1 MIKLIISFNIV
12 FFSVWTFFTSPE
24 EKSKPISDMPMCNTM
39 QTDGI
44 NQWTGSTYSSEFKS
58 VKTAPSVFLADSTK
72 TYTMPLLSQT
82 PKGDVMLSWT
92 EKDEQGTTAFCL
104 AFSKDKGKT
113 FSEKKVIY
121 AGTGVSNSRL
131 MRAKVL
137 AKKDGSLVAIFSNR
151 TDAPQPATAQTQGQP
166 QGGRGGRG
174 GGRASELVYTVSKD
188 GGNTWTSLQAVD
200 TDPTKGL
207 LRGFFD
213 AVVLPNDEIA
223 VAYLKDVKNSTK
235 HEERDLRL
243 AITKN
248 GVFQAEKLLDAVV
261 CDCCNINMLVDANGA
276 LNVIYRDN
284 NDDIRDF
291 SKMVS
296 TNNGETFS
304 QPQNIYN
311 DGWKIAGCPHNGAIS
326 STHGK
331 SALIAY
337 YSGAESESGVKLV
350 TQDGKKLFVL
360 DDPSVRNPDLMGSA
374 QVSALV
380 WEQGKDKTQ
389 LVFRTINKDKISET
403 LSIEG
408 STNATNST
416 GLIIDNQLL
425 IAHEVKQDNKKNS
438 LKIATT
444 AL

>member
-1 MIKLIISFNIV
+1 
-12 FFSVWTFFTSPE
+12 
-24 EKSKPISDMPMCNTM
+24 MPMCNTM
-39 QTDGI
+39 QTGDI
-44 NQWTGSTYSSEFKS
+44 NQWTGTTYFSKS
-58 VKTAPSVFLADSTK
+58 LKTTPSVFGTDSTK
-72 TYTMPLLSQT
+72 DYTMPLLLQT

-121 AGTGVSNSRL
+121 AGKGVSNSRL

-137 AKKDGSLVAIFSNR
+137 AKKDGSLVAVFSNR
-151 TDAPQPATAQTQGQP
+151 TDVPPAQP
-166 QGGRGGRG
+166 QGQGGRG
-174 GGRASELVYTVSKD
+174 GGRSSELVYTISKD
-188 GGNTWTSLQAVD
+188 DGNTWTSLQAVD

-207 LRGFFD
+207 MRGFFD

-235 HEERDLRL
+235 YEERDLRL
-243 AITKN
+243 TITKN

-291 SKMVS
+291 SKMIS
-296 TNNGETFS
+296 TDNGQTFS
-304 QPQNIYN
+304 KPQNIYN
-311 DGWKIAGCPHNGAIS
+311 DGWKIAGCPHNGAVS

-350 TQDGKKLFVL
+350 TQDGKKLCVL
-360 DDPSVRNPDLMGSA
+360 NDPSVKNPVLIGSA
-374 QVSALV
+374 QVSTLL
-380 WEQGKDKTQ
+380 WEQGKDNTQ
-389 LVFRTINKDKISET
+389 LVFKKINTDKISET

-425 IAHEVKQDNKKNS
+425 IAHEVKQDNKKNR
-438 LKIATT
+438 LKIATM